1 MTDKSR
7 TAEYQVIPD
16 GDGSRYSFFCGVTG
30 ARFCTERAYRADS
43 PGQELLLA
51 WENEGRGHFNLCRRC
66 GRWVVDVAYNPE
78 VLECVE
84 CAAFEDEARFC
95 KTCGARVP
103 AKARICP
110 ACGASLYYEGV
121 GGI

>member
-1 MTDKSR
+1 MMDKSK

-16 GDGSRYSFFCGVTG
+16 ADGSRYSFFCGVTG

-51 WENEGRGHFNLCRRC
+51 WENEGRRHFNLCRRC
-66 GRWVVDVAYNPE
+66 GKWVVDVAYNPE

-103 AKARICP
+103 ARARICP

-121 GGI
+121 GDI